1 MPRIGA
7 TIFGVASDAGAAA
20 PRQDRLRHL
29 ALSLGWFG
37 LNFHWLPIGFVLI
50 QAQVR
55 GLVPAGRQP
64 VAIGLVVGLGG
75 IFAVTVPPLVG
86 LLSDR
91 LRTPWGRRRPVIVA
105 GLAGNLVGLA
115 IMALAGTYPELV
127 AGYLV
132 IQLCNNAAGAA
143 YAGVIPDLVPGAE
156 YGRASGLLGAMFN
169 LGGVLGIAATL
180 VLSSVGRLTTTYAVI
195 GVVLVLAFL
204 PLLLLAGDRPSPPRA
219 RRPSLAAAV
228 RAFLTPLAGGNFAW
242 VVYTRLLVTAAVTV
256 VGYFLSPF
264 FANDLRVPNPDQF
277 TSLWLLL
284 VFVAGVP
291 VAVAGGPWS
300 DRLGRK
306 LFVYAS
312 GAVQALVAIYFIA
325 FYPRAVPVLLVLG
338 VIYGLGYGLYYAVDW
353 ALAVDTLPD
362 RAESAAKDMGL
373 FHVAYTLPQVVVPL
387 IGGVLI
393 EALSGALPGSG
404 YRAVFA
410 LSIVFFVVGT
420 VLVSRVRLS

>member
-1 MPRIGA
+1 MDA
-7 TIFGVASDAGAAA
+7 ASRRPASF
-20 PRQDRLRHL
+20 RHL

-50 QAQVR
+50 QAQIR
-55 GLVPAGRQP
+55 GLVPAGQQP
-64 VAIGLVVGLGG
+64 VAIGLAAGLGG

-115 IMALAGTYPELV
+115 IMAVAGTYPQLV

-132 IQLCNNAAGAA
+132 IQLTNNAAGAA
-143 YAGVIPDLVPGAE
+143 YAGVIPDLVPGVE
-156 YGRASGLLGAMFN
+156 YGRASGMLGAMFN

-180 VLSSVGRLTTTYAVI
+180 VLSAVGRLTATYAVI
-195 GVVLVLAFL
+195 GVVLVLTFL
-204 PLLLLAGDRPSPPRA
+204 PVLVLAADRPPATRPRRA
-219 RRPSLAAAV
+219 PVGVQVRDFLA
-228 RAFLTPLAGGNFAW
+228 PLAGGNFAW
-242 VVYTRLLVTAAVTV
+242 VVFTRLLVTAALTV
-256 VGYFLSPF
+256 VAYFLSPF
-264 FANDLRVPNPDQF
+264 FANELRVPNPDQF

-291 VAVAGGPWS
+291 VAVAGGRWS

-306 LFVYAS
+306 RFVYAS
-312 GAVQALVAIYFIA
+312 GAVQALVAAFFVA
-325 FYPRAVPVLLVLG
+325 FYPRAVPVLLLLG

-362 RAESAAKDMGL
+362 RAGSAAKDMGL

-387 IGGVLI
+387 LGGVLI
-393 EALSGALPGSG
+393 EALSAVVPGSG

-410 LSIVFFVVGT
+410 ISILFFVVGT